1 MKESFTNRIVVYI
14 AGGTILL
21 FLCLQFTLYA
31 GIQFYQDYPI
41 NDPGRDLRL
50 TGVNLQQTEVDKK
63 NMVNK
68 SKVDNYLAPHTLEFD
83 TGVQFTRCMD
93 DMNGLIEID
102 FKNSLQENEIFS
114 KTLEVDVLVG
124 NYLKLCLAQHNHQH
138 LVTISVDASL
148 ANAQCDLYLSTKL
161 AKPYVFLFQNYLQK
175 DL

>member
-1 MKESFTNRIVVYI
+1 
-14 AGGTILL
+14 
-21 FLCLQFTLYA
+21 
-31 GIQFYQDYPI
+31 
-41 NDPGRDLRL
+41 
-50 TGVNLQQTEVDKK
+50 
-63 NMVNK
+63 MVNK

-93 DMNGLIEID
+93 DTNGLIEID

-175 DL
+175 DLKNLFHLGRALHGNTNLLVMVRTSSVFHHMRLS